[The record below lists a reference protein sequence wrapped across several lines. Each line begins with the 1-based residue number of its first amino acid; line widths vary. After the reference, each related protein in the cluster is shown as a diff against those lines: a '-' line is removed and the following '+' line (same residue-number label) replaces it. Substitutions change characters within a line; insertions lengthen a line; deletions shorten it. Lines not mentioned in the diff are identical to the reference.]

1 MRTIIALVV
10 GAGVAV
16 GACAGPKQLATWAEH
31 PTHFASGA
39 HLAFSARNGNGGEV
53 SISETDLARAQAEQ
67 WWGDLLPPGPPA
79 DVAGRWSGEWRG
91 RGIWGNPRGSRAEVL
106 LVQTGARGQG
116 RLRLADTEVV
126 GGVPDAL
133 RLAGSNGVP
142 VSFEVRE
149 SEVWMRQTNGAQP
162 FLAVLTLEGD
172 RLVGRFQGLPT
183 GATLILA
190 RTGR

>member
-1 MRTIIALVV
+1 
-10 GAGVAV
+10 
-16 GACAGPKQLATWAEH
+16 
-31 PTHFASGA
+31 
-39 HLAFSARNGNGGEV
+39 
-53 SISETDLARAQAEQ
+53 
-67 WWGDLLPPGPPA
+67 
-79 DVAGRWSGEWRG
+79 
-91 RGIWGNPRGSRAEVL
+91 VL

-126 GGVPDAL
+126 GGVPQDV

-149 SEVWMRQTNGAQP
+149 SEVWVHQTNGYQP

-172 RLVGRFQGLPT
+172 RLVGRFQGMPS
-183 GATLILA
+183 GATLVLA

>member
-1 MRTIIALVV
+1 
-10 GAGVAV
+10 
-16 GACAGPKQLATWAEH
+16 
-31 PTHFASGA
+31 
-39 HLAFSARNGNGGEV
+39 
-53 SISETDLARAQAEQ
+53 
-67 WWGDLLPPGPPA
+67 
-79 DVAGRWSGEWRG
+79 
-91 RGIWGNPRGSRAEVL
+91 VL